1 MAQRVAAP
9 KNDTSKPA
17 DHMTVIAGDFDNND
31 LLAISKRPQHAP
43 QRVRLVNATATA
55 VTDVVI
61 RLEDDAANLVAIEV
75 PSQGFID
82 IDTPVKTLIS
92 GGATLQAHCYWW
104 AGFGIGYVNA

>member
-1 MAQRVAAP
+1 MATRIAAP

-17 DHMTVIAGDFDNND
+17 DHMTVINGAFSSND

-43 QRVRLVNATATA
+43 QRVRLINATDTA
-55 VTDVVI
+55 VTDVIVL
-61 RLEDDAANLVAIEV
+61 LEDDAANLTAIDV
-75 PSQGFID
+75 PSQGYVD

-104 AGFGIGYVNA
+104 TGFNNAYNA